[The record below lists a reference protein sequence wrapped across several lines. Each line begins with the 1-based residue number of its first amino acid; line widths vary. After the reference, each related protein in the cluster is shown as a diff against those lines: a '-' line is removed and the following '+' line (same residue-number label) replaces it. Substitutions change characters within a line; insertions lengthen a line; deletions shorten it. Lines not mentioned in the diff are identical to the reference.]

1 MISRYQS
8 KHLHHLWSLKH
19 RYETFLKVELASA
32 KALFERG
39 IIDIKTLKNLEL
51 ATIDIQK
58 IEEKEAVLKHDVLAF
73 IEATTESLGPEKT
86 FFHFGLT
93 STDVVDTALSLI
105 LKDVH
110 HHILKAAETLK
121 QTILEQSKT
130 YKDTLMMARTHGMYA
145 EVSSFGFRLL
155 RFYEDLTRTLNEMN
169 EAFSNLSVIKLSGA
183 VGTYSILPMEHET
196 LVKSYLGLGDAILS
210 TQVLARDRHARYI
223 ASLALVS
230 SVIEDFVLDI
240 RLLSRSDVLEV
251 SEGFSKNQKGS
262 SAMPHKKNPI
272 TSENLTGLARMMRG
286 YVTMVF
292 ENIALWHERDI
303 SHSSVE
309 RVVLEDATSLL
320 EHSLISCAKLVDDL
334 VVHKDNMLNHIHES
348 FGTAFSQT
356 YLHIAILKGF
366 DRIQTYERL
375 QALSFEALKHKTPLI
390 EGIIK
395 DPFFKSIALEL
406 ESESTLEK
414 KKENMIALYDYLYSL
429 IIKNVL

>member
-1 MISRYQS
+1 MINRYQS
-8 KHLHHLWSLKH
+8 KHLSDLWSLRH
-19 RYETFLKVELASA
+19 RYETFLKVELASI
-32 KALFERG
+32 KALYERG
-39 IIDIKTLKNLEL
+39 IIDEHTLRNLEK
-51 ATIDIQK
+51 ASIDLEN
-58 IEEKEAVLKHDVLAF
+58 IEEKEAILKHDVLAF
-73 IEATTESLGPEKT
+73 IESTTEKLGSEKT
-86 FFHFGLT
+86 YFHFGLT

-110 HHILKAAETLK
+110 LHILKAADSLK
-121 QTILEQSKT
+121 KSLLEQSKR

-169 EAFSNLSVIKLSGA
+169 DAFSQVSVIKLSGA

-196 LVKSYLGLGDAILS
+196 LVKSYLDLGDAKLS

-320 EHSLISCAKLVDDL
+320 EHSLKSCHTLVENL
-334 VVHKDNMLNHIHES
+334 VVHQDNMLKHIHES
-348 FGTAFSQT
+348 YGTAFSQT
-356 YLHIAILKGF
+356 YLHLAILKGF
-366 DRIQTYERL
+366 DRTKTYERL
-375 QALSFEALKHKTPLI
+375 QTLSFEALKNKKTLI
-390 EGIIK
+390 EGIK
-395 DPFFKSIALEL
+395 NDSFFKSIATEL
-406 ESESTLEK
+406 ESETTLEK
-414 KKENMIALYDYLYSL
+414 KKENMIALYDYLHTQ
-429 IIKNVL
+429 IK